1 MYAVIKANGKQYRVA
16 EGEIVTIDKIEGKEG
31 DKIDFPE
38 VLLVVDGEKVQIGQ
52 PTVTGVKVTAKI
64 LAQFKGEKI
73 RVARFKAKVR
83 YRRVKGFRPLLTK
96 IQIEKIVTAGPKLE
110 TIQDRKA
117 KPIQDRK
124 N

>member
-1 MYAVIKANGKQYRVA
+1 MYAVIKASGKQYRVT
-16 EGEIVTIDKIEGKEG
+16 EGEVVNIDKIEGKEG

-52 PTVTGVKVTAKI
+52 PTVTSVKVTAKI

-96 IQIEKIVTAGPKLE
+96 VQIEKIGK
-110 TIQDRKA
+110 
-117 KPIQDRK
+117 
-124 N
+124 